1 MSAGYLLWI
10 FTVGIND
17 VCGTVDDL
25 LSCFAICVDLQFW
38 LTYNSTFL
46 FKTMQFIFYFV
57 VIAIRVSKMSSPEK
71 LQRGRISWLCSTD
84 AKREFYLSSSDL
96 DSLVH
101 RYRHMK
107 KPSKGRPVKLWNSEE
122 LRQVA
127 EEKYGKEAFQAK
139 VDNRA
144 QKRHSRNQPVFNDG
158 EKFRKATGSIKK
170 LGRRK
175 KTKPTTHFKVKN
187 LAAEQDTQN
196 SSVELEG
203 LCDHI
208 KKCDKEQLE
217 QIIAV
222 MAQKNTAYLRLFD
235 EVKQVALLPRSKFQ
249 LIESNIAKLLSTS
262 HDEKGSQNAV
272 SKEDNVEKNE
282 EDEQEVLN
290 MELEGTWKLRIV
302 APLCKSGEEG
312 SLEVVLFGSG
322 LSVNGDISF
331 PTSCVFGDLMGFK
344 TDSYIQDPS
353 MYFETRSKMCDN
365 WYTGALQVFIS
376 RDGEGL
382 RVSGSFWPG
391 FKEQDATNTFQ
402 FTGRKADV

>member
-1 MSAGYLLWI
+1 
-10 FTVGIND
+10 
-17 VCGTVDDL
+17 
-25 LSCFAICVDLQFW
+25 
-38 LTYNSTFL
+38 
-46 FKTMQFIFYFV
+46 
-57 VIAIRVSKMSSPEK
+57 MSSPEK
-71 LQRGRISWLCSTD
+71 PQKSRSSWLCSTD
-84 AKREFYLSSSDL
+84 AKREFYLSNSDL
-96 DSLVH
+96 HAIVY
-101 RYRHMK
+101 RYRQIK

-122 LRQVA
+122 LRQAA
-127 EEKYGKEAFQAK
+127 EEKYGKEAFQMK
-139 VDNRA
+139 IDNRA
-144 QKRHSRNQPVFNDG
+144 QKRHNRNKPVFNDG
-158 EKFRKATGSIKK
+158 GSSRKATGSIKR
-170 LGRRK
+170 LGRKK
-175 KTKPTTHFKVKN
+175 KTKTTTQFKAKN
-187 LAAEQDTQN
+187 LPAEQDTQN
-196 SSVELEG
+196 SSVELEE
-203 LCDHI
+203 LCDCI

-217 QIIAV
+217 QIIAL
-222 MAQKNTAYLRLFD
+222 MAQVNTAYLRLFD

-262 HDEKGSQNAV
+262 HVEKGSENAV
-272 SKEDNVEKNE
+272 SKEDNVGKTE

-290 MELEGTWKLRIV
+290 MELEGTWTLRIV

-331 PTSCVFGDLMGFK
+331 PTACVFGDLVGFK

-353 MYFETRSKMCDN
+353 VYFETRSKMCDN